1 LRNFKVF
8 SFSGSYQDFGNL
20 NFSGNF
26 VFSRKYLYFRIFF
39 SEISIFSKQNPFF
52 AKNFFDKSTFWEIC
66 GNFLKFKGHTIFPK
80 ILISAGTFRFFRTF
94 WVFRE
99 ILVFRENLF
108 LSKFLFFYFESF
120 GSFQKI
126 SSFSI
131 KLQIQDISS
140 ISANVTIFREFFNF
154 FDFRWK
160 SALIL
165 HKCKYTLRL
174 FLCFKFTEI
183 LERQK
188 KICNFAR
195 QLGIKKF

>member
-1 LRNFKVF
+1 MRNFKVF

-108 LSKFLFFYFESF
+108 LSKFLFFLFRIVWKFSENIQFFHKTPNSGYLQYFGKCDYFS
-120 GSFQKI
+120 GIFQ
-126 SSFSI
+126 F
-131 KLQIQDISS
+131 
-140 ISANVTIFREFFNF
+140 FRF
-154 FDFRWK
+154 
-160 SALIL
+160 
-165 HKCKYTLRL
+165 
-174 FLCFKFTEI
+174 
-183 LERQK
+183 
-188 KICNFAR
+188 
-195 QLGIKKF
+195 